1 MEVHAHTHSPRKKWT
16 HYFWEFIM
24 LFLAVFCGFL
34 AENQREHLIEHKREK
49 LYIRSLLEDLQTDTN
64 AMNRVLNLALN
75 QKLKMDTLMVLANSD
90 NLNDTI
96 IRSLYE
102 MQGVTNRNFIIRF
115 EDRTSSQLKN
125 AGGMR
130 LIRNKKVSDSIRKYW
145 SRIETI
151 EKWGNRLESAGENIS
166 DLSALIFNNKY
177 YIPTN
182 FHLDLPKL
190 RTGEVKLIDND
201 PKLLA
206 QYSNKVNTKRS
217 RTLVYING
225 LEGSIQ
231 LAKHL
236 IEMIKKEYHLD

>member
-16 HYFWEFIM
+16 HYFWEFLM

-64 AMNRVLNLALN
+64 AMNRVLKLALN

-130 LIRNKKVSDSIRKYW
+130 LIRNKEVSDSIRKYW
-145 SRIETI
+145 SRIETM

-177 YIPTN
+177 YIPIN

-190 RTGEVKLIDND
+190 RAGEVKLIDND

-206 QYSNKVNTKRS
+206 QYSNRVNTKRS

-236 IEMIKKEYHLD
+236 IKMIKKEYHLD